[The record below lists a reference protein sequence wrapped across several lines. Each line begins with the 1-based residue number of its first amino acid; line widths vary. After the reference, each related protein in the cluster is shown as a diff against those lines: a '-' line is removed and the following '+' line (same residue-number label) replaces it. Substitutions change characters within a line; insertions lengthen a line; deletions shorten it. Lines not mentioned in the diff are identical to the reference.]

1 MIGLGR
7 VNSRLM
13 IELGTVNSKWMIEL
27 DRVNIILIK
36 DPHHQVNSR

>member
-27 DRVNIILIK
+27 DRVNFILIK